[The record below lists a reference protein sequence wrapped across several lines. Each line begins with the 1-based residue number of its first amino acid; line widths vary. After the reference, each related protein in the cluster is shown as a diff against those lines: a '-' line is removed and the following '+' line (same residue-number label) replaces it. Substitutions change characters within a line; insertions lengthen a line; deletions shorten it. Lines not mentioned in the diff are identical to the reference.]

1 MQEGIPRFKTI
12 VTDFSKDSIKDII
25 HGKPVFA
32 YELVDKDTDKVNT
45 LVGVRF
51 WVEMYDVEKI
61 AKFLTWIA
69 RNMDIAVTPFT
80 ELGSGCTTP
89 FSYAIN
95 KICNGV
101 FNEQCLEELH
111 NNGYTDLCVKQ
122 IHAVGHGIFMW
133 VRIHVELHGYT
144 QISRTYTLTGRIFI
158 VTDTYGKFNQVQ
170 KELLKYVDRPPE
182 LVRPM

>member
-1 MQEGIPRFKTI
+1 MPWFREVRTE
-12 VTDFSKDSIKDII
+12 FSRDSIREIA
-25 HGKPVFA
+25 HGRPIFA

-51 WVEMYDVEKI
+51 WIEMYDADKI
-61 AKFLTWIA
+61 AVFLSWIM

-80 ELGSGCTTP
+80 EMTQGCTTP
-89 FSYAIN
+89 FSYAVK

-111 NNGYTDLCVKQ
+111 RNGYTDLCVKQ
-122 IHAVGHGIFMW
+122 IHATGNGVFLW
-133 VRIHVELHGYT
+133 VRVHVELHGYVK
-144 QISRTYTLTGRIFI
+144 INMTYSLTGRVFL
-158 VTDTYGKFNQVQ
+158 VVDSYGKFNQIQ